1 MKNIRSDPPT
11 VSMSMKRTINIQ
23 ENSTSAAGTATL
35 SAESLKTLIETQCFG
50 GTTAFYRY
58 VVNSITAWGQPG
70 TPASISIEDS
80 IYGIVSTDSGTYS
93 ARPAVGIFYPP
104 STRTVRSSSATGNIA
119 TLATA
124 PDEAA
129 FTVHYN
135 ITVWTVAKPDF

>member
-1 MKNIRSDPPT
+1 MKRIRSDPPT

-23 ENSTSAAGTATL
+23 QNSTSAAGTATL
-35 SAESLKTLIETQCFG
+35 SAESLKSLIESQCFA

-93 ARPAVGIFYPP
+93 ARPAVGISFPP
-104 STRTVRSSSATGNIA
+104 STRSVRSSSATGNIA

-135 ITVWTVAKPDF
+135 ITVWTVASPDF